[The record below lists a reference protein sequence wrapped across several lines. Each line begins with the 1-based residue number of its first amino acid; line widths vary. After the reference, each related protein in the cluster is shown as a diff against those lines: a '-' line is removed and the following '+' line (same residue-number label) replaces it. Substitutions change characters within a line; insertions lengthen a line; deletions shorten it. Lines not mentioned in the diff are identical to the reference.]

1 VIERREQK
9 LGMPTGRGYSRRDF
23 LKVGGAG
30 LAGAA
35 LLGTAGCGGGGAG
48 SGKLIFSMSSPVP
61 TFDALLN
68 KFSKQNKGE
77 IEATLR
83 EMPANSSTHYDK
95 LTTEFQAGGGDIDV
109 IGGDVIWAIQFA
121 AQGYIQDL
129 SDDFPE
135 SEQEKFLPGPISA
148 MIYEDAIYGIPW
160 FTDAGLIYYRKDL
173 LEKAGFSGPPETWDE
188 LKEMALKTA
197 KDTGTKNGFVFQ
209 GMNYEGGVCNGC
221 EFIWTHGGE
230 VLSEVTGGE
239 VVIDSSEAVAGLE
252 TYASMVADGVAP
264 EAVANYDETT
274 SEPVFGAGDAVF
286 LRDWPGYYGLL
297 GIPTKDGGYPNLK
310 PEQVGIAPIPVAEPG
325 MQSYSALGG
334 WNQFVNAATD
344 SQEEAVTFAKFMIA
358 TEQEK
363 SLALDGGLR
372 PTRKALY
379 EDPDLQEASPVIEL
393 AKEIIFSNAKSRP
406 VNEYYG
412 DISLE
417 LAEQFNNVLT
427 GDTSPQ
433 EAAETL
439 QQSLSDIMEQAD

>member
-1 VIERREQK
+1 MTERNEGSGVSAGRK
-9 LGMPTGRGYSRRDF
+9 LNRRDF
-23 LKVGGAG
+23 LKMSGAG

-35 LLGTAGCGGGGAG
+35 LLGASGCGGGGGG
-48 SGKLIFSMSSPVP
+48 SGKIIFSMGSPIPVY
-61 TFDALLN
+61 DDLVA
-68 KFSKQNKGE
+68 KFNKQNKGE
-77 IEATLR
+77 IEATFR
-83 EMPANSSTHYDK
+83 VMPSNATTHYDK

-129 SDDFPE
+129 SKDFPA
-135 SEQEKFLPGPISA
+135 SEQKKFLPAPISA

-160 FTDAGLIYYRKDL
+160 FTDAGMIYYRKDL

-209 GMNYEGGVCNGC
+209 GSNYEGGVCNGC
-221 EFIWTHGGE
+221 EYIWTYGGE

-239 VVIDSSEAVAGLE
+239 VVIDSPEAVAGLE

-264 EAVANYDETT
+264 KAVANYDETT

-286 LRDWPGYYGLL
+286 TRDWPGFYALL
-297 GIPTKDGGYPNLK
+297 GLSTKEGGYPNVK
-310 PEQVGIAPIPVAEPG
+310 PEQVGIAPIPVAESG
-325 MQSYSALGG
+325 MKSYSTLGG

-344 SQEEAVTFAKFMIA
+344 IQDEAVTFAKWMTA

-363 SLALDGGLR
+363 VLGVDGGLK

-379 EDPDLQEASPVIEL
+379 EDPDVLEAIPGL
-393 AKEIIFSNAKSRP
+393 DMAKDIILNNAKSRP

-412 DISLE
+412 DMSLE
-417 LAEQFNNVLT
+417 LAEQFNNVVT

-433 EAAETL
+433 QAAETL
-439 QQSLSDIMEQAD
+439 QKNLSDIMAQAD